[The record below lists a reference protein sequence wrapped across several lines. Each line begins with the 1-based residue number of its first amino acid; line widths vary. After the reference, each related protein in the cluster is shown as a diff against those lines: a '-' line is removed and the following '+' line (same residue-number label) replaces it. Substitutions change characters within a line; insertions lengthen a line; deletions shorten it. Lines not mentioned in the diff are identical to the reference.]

1 MRRKT
6 GCGRQRKPL
15 MKKKKKKED
24 GADSMSRSGTT
35 LYMDAVI

>member
-15 MKKKKKKED
+15 MKKKKED